1 MIPSAGMQPGAAYLL
16 DKAAGSTSRK
26 AAAAVAVS
34 WGYRKFGHAG
44 TLDPDATGLLIVLLG
59 KATRLARFISSREK
73 TYEFGIR
80 LGMTTDTDDTGG
92 KVLERRP
99 VDGVSRESLMEA
111 VRHFTGGFDQKV
123 PSFSAV
129 RVNGRRA
136 YEMARKGEEPDTPV
150 RRVTAEDW
158 RLVSWDGSSSA
169 RMSVTVSS
177 GTYVRALARDI
188 GERLGTGGTAFGIRR
203 TAIGD
208 FDLEEAS
215 EVPDSPGS
223 IIDMAG
229 ILRGYSRRVL
239 EDEEVTQVSHGSSI
253 PGDQVGVTALL
264 RPDGSLLAVAEG
276 DGETLRP
283 KCVMV
288 EV

>member
-26 AAAAVAVS
+26 AAAAVAGS

-92 KVLERRP
+92 MVLERRP

-150 RRVTAEDW
+150 RRVTAENW
-158 RLVSWDGSSSA
+158 RLISWDGSDA

-188 GERLGTGGTAFGIRR
+188 GDRLGTGGTAFCIRR
-203 TAIGD
+203 TEIGD
-208 FDLEEAS
+208 FDVEEAS
-215 EVPDSPGS
+215 QAPDSPGS
-223 IIDMAG
+223 LMDMAG
-229 ILRGYSRRVL
+229 IMRGHSRRVL
-239 EDEEVTQVSHGSSI
+239 EAGEVTQVSHGSSI

-276 DGETLRP
+276 NGETLRP